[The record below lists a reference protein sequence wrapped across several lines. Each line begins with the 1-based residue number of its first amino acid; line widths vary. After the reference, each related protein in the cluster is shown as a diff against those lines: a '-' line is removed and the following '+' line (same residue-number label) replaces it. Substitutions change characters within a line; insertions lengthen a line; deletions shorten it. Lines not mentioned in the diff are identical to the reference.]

1 VFHDLATSVPMFRK
15 NGKIFSISDI
25 LTVFRPF
32 YSEKFFSRKVWN
44 IGTALFSSFKDS
56 LQNPGV
62 FGNENEPE
70 TKKDYVEHSK

>member
-1 VFHDLATSVPMFRK
+1 
-15 NGKIFSISDI
+15 
-25 LTVFRPF
+25 VFRPF